1 MRHEDQVNC
10 ENSVEE
16 VETYDKRRFLVA
28 AGIIAVLVLLAM
40 VGRAIGNRCYTF
52 DWILRRKMYL
62 YAAIITIVFCLCG
75 NWSATACSFAG
86 MFLGVGLG
94 EWLGAPETG
103 GSPDIIYFHYGWLVW
118 IITYLCALVIGVILK
133 RMKMKRNL

>member
-16 VETYDKRRFLVA
+16 VETHDKRRFLVA

-40 VGRAIGNRCYTF
+40 VGRAIGTRCYTF

-75 NWSATACSFAG
+75 NWPATACSFAG
-86 MFLGVGLG
+86 IFLGVGLG
-94 EWLGAPETG
+94 EWLGAPEPDL
-103 GSPDIIYFHYGWLVW
+103 SPEIIDYHEGWLVW
-118 IITYLCALVIGVILK
+118 ILTYLCALVIGVILR
-133 RMKMKRNL
+133 RMKVKRNL